1 LVEYQK
7 LRAKIAEAAAP
18 EPTLEEMKRRSR
30 NASPQ
35 PPMLNPRSKSPISI
49 EFPEPASLF
58 QIYQAL
64 GKAFGINVLFDPQLR
79 DSEMAIELRDVTA
92 QTALETLM
100 RAAGH
105 FYKVIDE
112 QTILIAQDNQQNRR
126 TYEDLV
132 IQTFYLSNAEA
143 KEAVQLVRS
152 LVN

>member
-1 LVEYQK
+1 
-7 LRAKIAEAAAP
+7 
-18 EPTLEEMKRRSR
+18 
-30 NASPQ
+30 
-35 PPMLNPRSKSPISI
+35 
-49 EFPEPASLF
+49 
-58 QIYQAL
+58 
-64 GKAFGINVLFDPQLR
+64 VLFDPQLR

-112 QTILIAQDNQQNRR
+112 QTILVAQDNQQNRR

-152 LVN
+152 LVNTRNLSSSDTLNSITVRDTADKCGSSSGSSRRSTRAAPRWSSTSS